1 MAVAVQVA
9 GVGDGPE
16 VSATHLCSP
25 SSTVT
30 RSRLNTSPGVAGK
43 WKISPPSTLQTQDKL
58 IFYVPVRDN
67 LLTYCLEFK
76 AIKNIVISI
85 KIFIFLL

>member
-1 MAVAVQVA
+1 MAVQVA
-9 GVGDGPE
+9 GVGEGPG

-43 WKISPPSTLQTQDKL
+43 WKISPPSTLQAQNKL
-58 IFYVPVRDN
+58 IFYVRMGDN
-67 LLTYCLEFK
+67 LH
-76 AIKNIVISI
+76 IVSNLKQS
-85 KIFIFLL
+85 KILLFQ